1 MVQTHLIGLPVI
13 GKKREL
19 KFLLESYINKS
30 IVRKVF
36 LKKFLNFLRNF
47 VLFQEREMDIINI
60 GSFTYPDIFTSTLL
74 LLNLI
79 DSRYIGKNV
88 VDSIIKITR
97 GSKDLKPFKMVKWF
111 GTNFHY
117 FIPYSINNNKDKKK
131 INDFFIKTDLNFSK
145 NNVKKKILVLGPF
158 SLIYILTKNKLFFS
172 TKKIINKFR
181 FLLEKYK
188 KKVNFFQFEE
198 PFFKDGLN
206 SKYIKLYKK
215 IYKNFSKNDKIIFTN
230 YFSCIKKNIKHI
242 KTYGIH
248 LDLVENKYKKSFL
261 KKKVSYFKIV
271 SLGVLNG
278 RNIWAC
284 NFLKILEIF
293 NFTSRNLLISSN
305 CSFLHIPYD
314 INLEKK
320 SYINIFFSFFL
331 QKVKELKLIKR
342 KINDGRGN
350 FKKNFYIHKLIK
362 KIRKKIVSFKIK
374 KYKKKKFVSLRKL
387 GLSKFP
393 ITTIGS
399 FSQTKKIRIIRNKF
413 YKKEICYET
422 YRKIIKKESLKLI
435 KMQRKLGVDVLTNG
449 ELERNDMV
457 QFFCEKI
464 DGFLITSN
472 GWVQSYC
479 TRCTKPP
486 IIYNNISKDKIEI
499 YRWIKF
505 INLKNKGILKAIF
518 TGPITIFKW
527 SFNIENLPP
536 KNIIFRISKILRK
549 KIIFVAKKK
558 IKIIQID
565 EPAIREFIDSEKNK
579 KKQRKIIV
587 SSFNYMCN
595 PLRNKNVQVH
605 THICYSELTKN
616 DIKMFKKMSIDV
628 ITIESSSNIKKNV
641 LLIKKY
647 GLCKSLEVGLG
658 IYNVHSKLRPSTKKI
673 FNNILKIKKK
683 IGYKRIW
690 VNPDCGLKTR
700 KEEEIV
706 FLLKKIS
713 TAVKRI
719 KKKIC

>member
-30 IVRKVF
+30 IVKKVF
-36 LKKFLNFLRNF
+36 FKKFKNFLRDV
-47 VLFQEREMDIINI
+47 VLFQEKEMDIINI

-79 DSRYIGKNV
+79 DSHYIGENI

-117 FIPYSINNNKDKKK
+117 FIPYSINNSKDKNK
-131 INDFFIKTDLNFSK
+131 INDFFIKTDLDFSK
-145 NNVKKKILVLGPF
+145 SSTKKKISVLGPF
-158 SLIYILTKNKLFFS
+158 SIIYILTKNKLFFS
-172 TKKIINKFR
+172 TKRIIRKFR
-181 FLLEKYK
+181 ILLKKYK

-198 PFFKDGLN
+198 PFFKDSLN
-206 SKYIKLYKK
+206 SKYIKLYKN
-215 IYKNFSKNDKIIFTN
+215 IYKNFSKKDKIIFTN
-230 YFSCIKKNIKHI
+230 YFSCIKKNIKHV

-248 LDLVENKYKKSFL
+248 LDLVENKYNKSFL

-271 SLGVLNG
+271 SLGILNG
-278 RNIWAC
+278 RNIWIC
-284 NFLKILEIF
+284 NFLKILKVLSF
-293 NFTSRNLLISSN
+293 ASRNLLISSN

-314 INLEKK
+314 INLEKR
-320 SYINIFFSFFL
+320 SSINIFFSFFL
-331 QKVKELKLIKR
+331 QKIKELKLIKK
-342 KINDGRGN
+342 KINNGKGN
-350 FKKNFYIHKLIK
+350 FKKNFSIHKTIK
-362 KIRKKIVSFKIK
+362 KIREKISGFKIK
-374 KYKKKKFVSLRKL
+374 KYKKKDFVSLYKL
-387 GLSKFP
+387 GLHKFP

-399 FSQTKKIRIIRNKF
+399 FSQTKKIRTIRNKF
-413 YKKEICYET
+413 YKQKICYKT
-422 YRKIIKKESLKLI
+422 YRKIIKMESLKLV
-435 KMQRKLGVDVLTNG
+435 KMQKKLGIDVLTNG

-464 DGFLITSN
+464 KGFLITNN

-486 IIYNNISKDKIEI
+486 IIYNNISKNKIEI
-499 YRWIKF
+499 YRWVSF
-505 INLKNKGILKAIF
+505 INLKNKGILKVIL
-518 TGPITIFKW
+518 TGPITMFKW
-527 SFNIENLPP
+527 SFNIEGLPP
-536 KNIIFRISKILRK
+536 KNVIFRISKILRK
-549 KIIFVAKKK
+549 KIIFIAKKR

-579 KKQRKIIV
+579 KKQRRIIV
-587 SSFNYMCN
+587 NSFNYMCG
-595 PLRNKNVQVH
+595 PLKNKNIQVH

-628 ITIESSSNIKKNV
+628 ITIESSSNIRKNV
-641 LLIKKY
+641 LLIRKY

-658 IYNVHSKLRPSTKKI
+658 IYNVHSKLKPSSKKI

-683 IGYKRIW
+683 INSKRIW
-690 VNPDCGLKTR
+690 INPDCGLKTR

-706 FLLKKIS
+706 FLLKRMS
-713 TAVKRI
+713 AAVKKL